1 MHSLLLILAL
11 CGNGS
16 ELQTTPG
23 FFGSSGDFLASTAP
37 YSTVAYSLGR
47 RDNKQALIF
56 SSATIAAIAT
66 TYTLKHFIHRCRPD
80 QSNNQSFPSGH
91 TTLAFSSAIFLQRQY
106 GSKIGIPALVV
117 ASYVGYTRI
126 KTKRHHFTD
135 VLVGAA
141 ISIGVEFAVHHK

>member
-1 MHSLLLILAL
+1 MHLLLILAL
-11 CGNGS
+11 CGSGS

-37 YSTVAYSLGR
+37 YATVAYSLG
-47 RDNKQALIF
+47 KGEGKKALIF
-56 SSATIAAIAT
+56 SSAAIAAITT

-80 QSNNQSFPSGH
+80 NSNNQSFPSGH

-106 GSKIGIPALVV
+106 GSKIGIPALAV

-141 ISIGVEFAVHHK
+141 ISIGTDLLIHHK